1 MYERILLPVD
11 GSDASLAAIEHA
23 ASLARRLG
31 AAVRALHVVPAAVL
45 PAVDLP
51 GYAEP
56 LRDDLRREGEAVL
69 AAAVERLAGVAAA
82 PLLREEGPAGV
93 GGTILEVAA
102 AEGADLVVM
111 GTSGRAGLERVLL
124 GSVAAAVVDRSRC
137 PVLLVKAGK

>member
-11 GSDASLAAIEHA
+11 GGDASRAAVEYA
-23 ASLARRLG
+23 AGLARRLG

-69 AAAVERLAGVAAA
+69 SWAHRDPAGHR
-82 PLLREEGPAGV
+82 LLRFARPAS
-93 GGTILEVAA
+93 
-102 AEGADLVVM
+102 LV
-111 GTSGRAGLERVLL
+111 RKPHLA
-124 GSVAAAVVDRSRC
+124 
-137 PVLLVKAGK
+137 